1 MARRTKPCDFCNDDK
16 FECQSFGQNELDV
29 EFYPDN
35 GLFSI
40 HAFLVPEDG
49 ETQEFELSYNF
60 EYCPICGR
68 KIGW

>member
-1 MARRTKPCDFCNDDK
+1 MARRTKLCEFCETDY
-16 FECQSFGQNELDV
+16 FESQSVGKSEVCV

-35 GLFSI
+35 GTFSI
-40 HAFLVPEDG
+40 FGFLTPED
-49 ETQEFELSYNF
+49 EDTTEIQIDYNF